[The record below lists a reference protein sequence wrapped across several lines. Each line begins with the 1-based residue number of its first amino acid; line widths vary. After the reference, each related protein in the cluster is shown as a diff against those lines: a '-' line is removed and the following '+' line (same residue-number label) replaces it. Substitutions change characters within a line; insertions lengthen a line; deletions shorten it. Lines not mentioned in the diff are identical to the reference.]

1 MDNEPFRPEDFTRY
15 RIEAE
20 PMTLFEIAE
29 DLRHVAELLLADSD
43 AGGELAV
50 EKAAAIDA
58 WFADLEAQEAQKLDG
73 YVNLIRRIEMEQN
86 AAEQESKYY
95 GAIATQR
102 KNAIGQLKTRILD
115 YLDFT
120 QRASVKTATGR
131 TLRKQANGGSLPLE
145 IDDVEAT
152 EVDEKFQK
160 LELDRTAIKD
170 ALAGGEELPF
180 ARFGPRG
187 YHLRIG

>member
-1 MDNEPFRPEDFTRY
+1 
-15 RIEAE
+15 
-20 PMTLFEIAE
+20 MTLFEIAE

-152 EVDEKFQK
+152 EVDEKFTK
-160 LELDRTAIKD
+160 LDLDRGAIKD